1 MHVRPLSILPWEW
14 YYFWWSLLLM
24 FCRWWYRLSSDLGP
38 LHKNIEDDKKLS
50 SRRIVTHGFHLVKGN
65 MDHGMEDYIVAEKRQ
80 INGNELGLYAIFYGH
95 SGKQVAEYLHSH
107 LFDNILQKAWAHL
120 INFSILCTNII
131 SFFQILIML

>member
-1 MHVRPLSILPWEW
+1 M
-14 YYFWWSLLLM
+14 
-24 FCRWWYRLSSDLGP
+24 SSDLGP

-107 LFDNILQKAWAHL
+107 LFDNILQKACAHL
-120 INFSILCTNII
+120 INFSILCTDII
-131 SFFQILIML
+131 SFVLDFPNPNYVVIA